1 MTPADNA
8 AAVDAAHVLREKID
22 VLLDRLTDTVLRSP
36 TPGTA
41 QWRNLVHS
49 AGDLTRMT
57 RGDRRAD
64 VRALIAAHA
73 GVTDPAVTDPAVAPQ
88 HSPTSPGAASRRHR
102 GLRPDPAQL
111 TIF

>member
-1 MTPADNA
+1 MTPVDDA
-8 AAVDAAHVLREKID
+8 AIADAAHVLRDKID
-22 VLLDRLTDTVLRSP
+22 VLLDRLTDVVLRSP

-41 QWRNLVHS
+41 QWLNLVHS
-49 AGDLTRMT
+49 SGDLTRIT

-73 GVTDPAVTDPAVAPQ
+73 GVTDPAVAPQ
-88 HSPTSPGAASRRHR
+88 HSPTSPGAASRRRR
-102 GLRPDPAQL
+102 GRRTDSLQL